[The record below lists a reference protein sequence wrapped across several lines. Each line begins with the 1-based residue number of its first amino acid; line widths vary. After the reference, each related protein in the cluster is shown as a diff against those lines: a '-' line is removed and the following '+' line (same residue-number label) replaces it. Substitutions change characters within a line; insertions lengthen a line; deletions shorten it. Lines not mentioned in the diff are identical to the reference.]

1 MILYNVT
8 ISIDQSCEDEWLDW
22 MRSIHIP
29 EVIQTGFFKECK
41 LCRLIDGEEEGGKTY
56 AVMYSAYTEEG
67 LNEYKSNHSGALQ
80 KQHNAKFQGRF
91 AAFRTE
97 LKIIKE
103 FSHEG

>member
-41 LCRLIDGEEEGGKTY
+41 LCRLIEGEEEGGKTY
-56 AVMYSAYTEEG
+56 AVMYSAFSEEG

-80 KQHNAKFQGRF
+80 KQHNTKFQGRF

>member
-29 EVIQTGFFKECK
+29 DVIQTGFFKECK
-41 LCRLIDGEEEGGKTY
+41 LCRLIGAEEQGGKTY
-56 AVMYSAYTEEG
+56 AILYTANTEKG
-67 LNEYKSNHSGALQ
+67 LLEYQEKHAPHLQ
-80 KQHNAKFQGRF
+80 KEHNSKFQGRF

-97 LKIIKE
+97 LNVIEE
-103 FSHEG
+103 FTHEG

>member
-22 MRSIHIP
+22 MRRIHIP
-29 EVIQTGFFKECK
+29 DVIQTGFFKECK

-56 AVMYSAYTEEG
+56 AVMYSAFTEEG
-67 LNEYKSNHSGALQ
+67 LNEYKSNHSEVLQ
-80 KQHNAKFQGRF
+80 EQHNTKFQGRF
-91 AAFRTE
+91 VAFRTE

>member
-29 EVIQTGFFKECK
+29 DVIKTGFFKECK
-41 LCRLIDGEEEGGKTY
+41 ICRLIDGEEKGGKTY

-67 LNEYKSNHSGALQ
+67 SQRLQIKSLRSL
-80 KQHNAKFQGRF
+80 AKGTQRQIS
-91 AAFRTE
+91 RE
-97 LKIIKE
+97 ICCI
-103 FSHEG
+103 

>member
-22 MRSIHIP
+22 MRRIHIP
-29 EVIQTGFFKECK
+29 DVIQTGFFKECK
-41 LCRLIDGEEEGGKTY
+41 ICRLIDGEEKGGKTY
-56 AVMYSAYTEEG
+56 AVMYTAYTQEG
-67 LNEYKSNHSGALQ
+67 LDHYKSKYSASLQ
-80 KQHNAKFQGRF
+80 NEHNAKFQGRF

-97 LKIIKE
+97 LNILKE

>member
-8 ISIDQSCEDEWLDW
+8 ISIDQSCEEEWLRW
-22 MRSIHIP
+22 MQDNHIHD
-29 EVIQTGFFKECK
+29 VIQTGFFKECK
-41 LCRLIDGEEEGGKTY
+41 LCRLIGGEEQGGKTY
-56 AVMYSAYTEEG
+56 AIMYTAFSEQG
-67 LNEYKSNHSGALQ
+67 LMEYKNKYSDKLQ
-80 KQHNAKFQGRF
+80 NEHNAKFQGRF

>member
-22 MRSIHIP
+22 MRRIHIP
-29 EVIQTGFFKECK
+29 DVIQTGFFKECK

-97 LKIIKE
+97 LKIIAIE
-103 FSHEG
+103 